1 MKFNPLLHKHN
12 VNEDSKDAK
21 KVVNLSSHILET
33 MKLSVLRKGLKF
45 VVTLR
50 SVPIDSTIYNIKDDI

>member
-1 MKFNPLLHKHN
+1 MNFNPLLHKHN

-33 MKLSVLRKGLKF
+33 VKLSVLRKGLKF

-50 SVPIDSTIYNIKDDI
+50 SILIDSTIYNIKDDI